1 MSKQKYPQKESVSSV
16 ASGESRSSKKKTNG
30 YSSNFI
36 TAKREW
42 KRKHAE
48 ERQADYKALSIEARI
63 AQAQGRRGESKRELA
78 RLNGLLANR
87 TAAPVKQK
95 PLTSEQKGAKKVK
108 TAMDAVAALPVT
120 KK

>member
-1 MSKQKYPQKESVSSV
+1 MSKQKYPQKESVSSPT
-16 ASGESRSSKKKTNG
+16 GEPRSSKKKTNG

-78 RLNGLLANR
+78 RLAVLLANR
-87 TAAPVKQK
+87 PVTEKK
-95 PLTSEQKGAKKVK
+95 PKKVK
-108 TAMDAVAALPVT
+108 AE
-120 KK
+120 

>member
-16 ASGESRSSKKKTNG
+16 STGESRSSKKKTNG

-63 AQAQGRRGESKRELA
+63 AQAQGHRGESKRELA
-78 RLNGLLANR
+78 RLAVLLANR
-87 TAAPVKQK
+87 PVTEKK
-95 PLTSEQKGAKKVK
+95 PKKVK
-108 TAMDAVAALPVT
+108 AEA
-120 KK
+120 